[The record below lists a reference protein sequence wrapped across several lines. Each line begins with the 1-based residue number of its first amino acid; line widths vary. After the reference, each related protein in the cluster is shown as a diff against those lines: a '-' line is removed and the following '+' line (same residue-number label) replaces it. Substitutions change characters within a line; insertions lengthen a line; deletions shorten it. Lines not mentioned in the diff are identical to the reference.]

1 MVVQRI
7 PPTVTDHRH
16 MARVFMREAR
26 SRHGNPAQLE
36 YASMLVRWARDRH
49 YRHIKAGMTGQQEL
63 PL

>member
-1 MVVQRI
+1 M
-7 PPTVTDHRH
+7 TDHRY

-26 SRHGNPAQLE
+26 SRHGNPAQRE
-36 YASMLVRWARDRH
+36 YVSMLVRWARDRH